1 MPKLDGTHIQERLRQ
16 RLEQLRNGE
25 EVARRELETLLTTQ
39 QIEAWD
45 AAWNEQKRLRKVKR
59 ARTKEEETALG
70 WKSKREIT
78 IEAIQAALNESEDGL
93 LDEFE
98 KLLHRQEIRAAKI
111 FLESY
116 SNAINEGREKHSAWL
131 LANNDLTR
139 AGLRRVDGQA
149 VWSRMTTRDREIM
162 EMEQALKKQFIDQ
175 MTEEER
181 KDYEEQQEI
190 LNEMEAAWK
199 KKRKALG
206 GQ

>member
-1 MPKLDGTHIQERLRQ
+1 MPKLDGTHIHERLRQ

-25 EVARRELETLLTTQ
+25 EVARRELETLLTKQ

-45 AAWNEQKRLRKVKR
+45 AAWNEQKRLRKAKR
-59 ARTKEEETALG
+59 ARTKEEEAALG

-78 IEAIQAALNESEDGL
+78 IQAIQAALNESDDGL
-93 LDEFE
+93 LDEIDR
-98 KLLHRQEIRAAKI
+98 LLQRQEIRAAKI
-111 FLESY
+111 FMASY
-116 SNAINEGREKHSAWL
+116 SNAVKVGREKHSAWL

-139 AGLRRVDGQA
+139 AGLRRVDGQD
-149 VWSRMTTRDREIM
+149 VWSRMTTRDREMM

-190 LNEMEAAWK
+190 LNEMEAALK

>member
-1 MPKLDGTHIQERLRQ
+1 MPKLDGTHIHERLRK

-25 EVARRELETLLTTQ
+25 EVARRELETLLTKQ

-45 AAWNEQKRLRKVKR
+45 AAWNEQKRLRKAKR
-59 ARTKEEETALG
+59 ARTKEEEAALG

-78 IEAIQAALNESEDGL
+78 IQAIQAALNECDDGL
-93 LDEFE
+93 LDEFDR
-98 KLLHRQEIRAAKI
+98 LLQRQEIRAAKI
-111 FLESY
+111 FMASY
-116 SNAINEGREKHSAWL
+116 SNAIKEGREKHSAWL

-139 AGLRRVDGQA
+139 AGLRRVDGQD
-149 VWSRMTTRDREIM
+149 VWSRMTSRDREMM

-190 LNEMEAAWK
+190 LNEMEAALK

>member
-25 EVARRELETLLTTQ
+25 EVARRELETLLTTK
-39 QIEAWD
+39 QIEAWN
-45 AAWNEQKRLRKVKR
+45 AAWNEQKLLRKVKR
-59 ARTKEEETALG
+59 ARTKEEEAALG

-78 IEAIQAALNESEDGL
+78 IEAIQAALNESNDGL
-93 LDEFE
+93 VDEFE
-98 KLLHRQEIRAAKI
+98 KLLYKAEVRAAKI
-111 FLESY
+111 FMESY

>member
-1 MPKLDGTHIQERLRQ
+1 M
-16 RLEQLRNGE
+16 NGE

-45 AAWNEQKRLRKVKR
+45 AAWNEQKRLRKAKR
-59 ARTKEEETALG
+59 ARTKEEEAALG

-78 IEAIQAALNESEDGL
+78 IEAIQAALNESDDGL
-93 LDEFE
+93 LDEIDR
-98 KLLHRQEIRAAKI
+98 LLYKTEVRAAKI
-111 FLESY
+111 FMASY
-116 SNAINEGREKHSAWL
+116 SNAIKEGREKHSAWL

-139 AGLRRVDGQA
+139 AGLRRVDGQD

-190 LNEMEAAWK
+190 LNEMEAALK